1 MYETHVVSPLAYG
14 GGMLFQPVPDAADP
28 DPTIHVA
35 PFKTQLLKWIGSKQ
49 RYGHEIA
56 GYFPN
61 DYQRYYEP
69 FLGSGGVLSVIAPHT
84 ALGSDGF
91 KPLAEIFI
99 TLRADPE
106 RLVRWYRE
114 RWNMFHDSPTRRDAY
129 EEIKASY
136 NAAPNP
142 ADLVFLSRSCYGG
155 VVRFRLDG
163 YMSTPMGVH
172 NPISPESFESR
183 VAEWHRRTA
192 GARFAHLDFREAMAG
207 AGPGDIVYCDPPYI
221 DSQAILYGAQ
231 RFSLEDLYQSI
242 SDAKERG
249 AKVALSI
256 DGTKKTG
263 KKRVQLNL
271 PTGLFE
277 REASVNCGFCHLRR
291 FQLGGETME
300 NEVVTDR
307 LLLTW

>member
-1 MYETHVVSPLAYG
+1 VPHPWRILFDVKSNTNLAHDG
-14 GGMLFQPVPDAADP
+14 VGA
-28 DPTIHVA
+28 TIQVA
-35 PFKTQLLKWIGSKQ
+35 PYKTQLLKWIGSKQ

-56 GYFPN
+56 GYFPA
-61 DYQRYYEP
+61 DYGTYFEP
-69 FLGSGGVLSVIAPHT
+69 FLGSGGVLSTIAPHR

-91 KPLAEIFI
+91 KPLAEIFM
-99 TLRADPE
+99 TLRSNPE
-106 RLVRWYRE
+106 QLVGWYRD
-114 RWNMFHDSPTRRDAY
+114 RWNRFQSANSRLDAY
-129 EEIKASY
+129 EEIKASF
-136 NAAPNP
+136 NSAPNP

-163 YMSTPMGVH
+163 FMSTPLGVH
-172 NPISPESFESR
+172 NPISPESFEQR
-183 VAEWHRRTA
+183 VSEWHRRTQ
-192 GARFAHLDFREAMAG
+192 GARFAHLDFREAMSDAG
-207 AGPGDIVYCDPPYI
+207 AGDIVYCDPPYV
-221 DSQAILYGAQ
+221 DTQAILYGSQ
-231 RFSLEDLYQSI
+231 KFSLRDLFESI
-242 SDAKERG
+242 GDAKERG
-249 AKVALSI
+249 AKVALSL

-263 KKRVQLNL
+263 KKRIPIEF

>member
-1 MYETHVVSPLAYG
+1 VPSDQLD
-14 GGMLFQPVPDAADP
+14 LFTAPDER
-28 DPTIHVA
+28 TLQVA
-35 PFKTQLLKWIGSKQ
+35 PYKTQLLKWIGSKQ

-56 GYFPN
+56 GYFPEN
-61 DYQRYYEP
+61 YGTYYEP
-69 FLGSGGVLSVIAPHT
+69 FLGSGGVLSTIAPHT

-91 KPLAEIFI
+91 KPLAEIFM
-99 TLRADPE
+99 TLRSDPAV
-106 RLVRWYRE
+106 LVQWYRE
-114 RWNMFHDSPTRRDAY
+114 RWKHFYDAPTRRDAY
-129 EEIKASY
+129 EAIKASY
-136 NAAPNP
+136 NAEPNP

-163 YMSTPMGVH
+163 YMSTPLGVH
-172 NPISPESFESR
+172 DPITPEKFEQR
-183 VAEWHRRTA
+183 VGEWHTRTM
-192 GARFAHLDFREAMAG
+192 GARFAHLDFREAIANAG
-207 AGPGDIVYCDPPYI
+207 DGDIVYCDPPYV

-231 RFSLEDLYQSI
+231 RFSLQDLFTAI
-242 SDAKERG
+242 GEAKERG

-263 KKRVQLNL
+263 KKHVPIAF

-277 REASVNCGFCHLRR
+277 REATVNCGYCHLRR

-300 NEVVTDR
+300 NELVTDR

>member
-1 MYETHVVSPLAYG
+1 MAQPDQLDLFDDNET
-14 GGMLFQPVPDAADP
+14 
-28 DPTIHVA
+28 PTLKVA

-49 RYGHEIA
+49 RYGHEIG
-56 GYFPN
+56 GYFPAE
-61 DYQRYYEP
+61 YRTYFEP
-69 FLGSGGVLSVIAPHT
+69 FLGSGGVLSTIAPHT

-99 TLRADPE
+99 TLRSNPE
-106 RLVRWYRE
+106 QLVEWYRD
-114 RWNMFHDSPTRRDAY
+114 RWNRFHDAPTRIEAY

-136 NAAPNP
+136 NANPNP
-142 ADLVFLSRSCYGG
+142 ADLTFLSRSCYGG

-163 YMSTPMGVH
+163 YMSTPLGVH
-172 NPISPESFESR
+172 NPITPESFEQR

-192 GARFAHLDFREAMAG
+192 GARFAHLDFREAMAE
-207 AGPGDIVYCDPPYI
+207 AAAGDIVYCDPPYV

-231 RFSLEDLYQSI
+231 RFSLDDLFGAI
-242 SDAKERG
+242 GAAKERG

-263 KKRVQLNL
+263 KKQV
-271 PTGLFE
+271 PIAFPEGLFE
-277 REASVNCGFCHLRR
+277 REATVNCGFCHLRR